1 MSSMIEDYASGAALL
16 EGLHTFLT
24 KGHTLPPASTV
35 EFLVVDVGDII
46 ST

>member
-1 MSSMIEDYASGAALL
+1 MS
-16 EGLHTFLT
+16 GLPIGTHQLDLVLSDSL
-24 KGHTLPPASTV
+24 GEQLPPASTV